1 MSRLRH
7 YRALMRMDKPIGTWL
22 LAWPTFWALLIAG
35 AGDPSIRL
43 VAIFAA
49 GVFLMR
55 SAGCVINDFADRKL
69 DRHVSRTRSR
79 PLASGQVTSTE
90 ALLLF
95 AGLVLLAFL
104 LVLTLNWLTVG
115 LSFIALALAAF
126 YPFAKRFTYLPQIFL
141 GAAFS
146 MAIPM
151 AFAAVEYR
159 VPLIAWV
166 LFVANL
172 IWTVMYDTQY
182 AMADREDDLKVGIKS
197 TAILFGR
204 YDLPAI
210 AGLQVLT
217 LCLLAL
223 TGWMLSAAPYYW
235 LALILVATMF
245 VWQSWMISGR
255 EPDECMRAFRQN
267 HYVGMVITV
276 GLALHFWLPDVP
288 WLGSLGWSG

>member
-22 LAWPTFWALLIAG
+22 LAWPTFWALLVAG
-35 AGDPSIRL
+35 AGDPSIRI

-55 SAGCVINDFADRKL
+55 SAGCVINDFADRKV
-69 DRHVSRTRSR
+69 DSHVRRTHDR
-79 PLASGQVTSTE
+79 PLASGKVTSAE
-90 ALLLF
+90 ALMLF

-115 LSFIALALAAF
+115 LSVIALALAAF
-126 YPFAKRFTYLPQIFL
+126 YPFAKRFTHMPQLVL

-151 AFAAVEYR
+151 AFAAIEYR
-159 VPLIAWV
+159 VPPIAWV
-166 LFVANL
+166 LFCANVA
-172 IWTVMYDTQY
+172 WTIAYDTQY
-182 AMADREDDLKVGIKS
+182 AIADREDDLKIGIKS

-204 YDLPAI
+204 YDLLAI

-217 LCLLAL
+217 LILLSFA
-223 TGWMLSAAPYYW
+223 GWMISAAPYYW
-235 LALILVATMF
+235 ICLLIAALMF
-245 VWQSWMISGR
+245 IWQGWKSSGR
-255 EPDECMRAFRQN
+255 EADECLVAFRQN
-267 HYVGMVITV
+267 HYVGMVIAI
-276 GLALHFWLPDVP
+276 GFALHFWLPDVP
-288 WLGSLGWSG
+288 WLGSIL